1 MNAKNNPSE
10 KKFQDQ
16 KGIAQC
22 SVLLC
27 PRIYLNHYTTNEKM
41 KTFKEDEGP
50 WALAKVLQVPN
61 HIKMIDT
68 YKLQYH
74 NVHTEMDGWV
84 SELPKNKFVKKG
96 LQGGVKRANKQNWR
110 LKMTPKQNSTNK
122 HPSHKQASDKQSS
135 KQTSDKQPSLVKK
148 KKTQQILTTPITN
161 NGTCLLS
168 GILEEEHDGSEFLQS
183 INHDSDSY
191 RDGDDNEDSLMD
203 ALEDTKKQ
211 RMTTSPNTVGQYSG
225 INQSPPQGDQ
235 SNYDDEDSECNIMNS
250 VIEPIPINVE
260 DRIQPDDSTKIA
272 EDDEK
277 DYLGEEWQWNNW
289 EEHDID
295 TEIEGPKEDDH
306 YSGPC
311 GLTSGVS
318 KKFVTVV
325 PIHQFN
331 FMARKK
337 FHLAPNASFDEGS
350 IPMRSCFCPARQ
362 YNKDKA
368 AKYRVDFF
376 ICYGCRYLF
385 MDNRYAAPQ
394 LLALMLTN
402 YNIRAV
408 GSCKA
413 NR

>member
-1 MNAKNNPSE
+1 
-10 KKFQDQ
+10 
-16 KGIAQC
+16 
-22 SVLLC
+22 
-27 PRIYLNHYTTNEKM
+27 
-41 KTFKEDEGP
+41 
-50 WALAKVLQVPN
+50 
-61 HIKMIDT
+61 MI
-68 YKLQYH
+68 
-74 NVHTEMDGWV
+74 
-84 SELPKNKFVKKG
+84 
-96 LQGGVKRANKQNWR
+96 
-110 LKMTPKQNSTNK
+110 PKQNSTNK

-408 GSCKA
+408 GTCEASRKGFDSDALQLPKDEVRGDFKCLHDKRLGIVITRWKDSKKLQTGITVMKYGTQVVQRRNGA
-413 NR
+413 NIIDTACSNNIVLYQQNMGGVDRGDHHRMIGTGFSNVASF